1 MKPALRSR
9 NLLLAFGLAVLLSL
23 AAVAGAQTAPTA
35 GKKNLPQS
43 AGRPQPWKQIKT
55 PALPPFH
62 PPQPVRIQLDNGMV
76 IFLQEDHELPLIDG
90 VVAIRGGGRDV
101 PAGKTGLVG
110 IYSASWRT
118 GGTKNKTGDEL
129 DNFLADRGAHVESS
143 GDMDST
149 GLSWSC
155 LKGDFD
161 DVLGVVV
168 DLLHN
173 PEFRQ
178 DKIDLAKQ
186 QASTGIS
193 RRNDDINGIISR
205 EARKIAYG
213 AQNPYARVPE
223 YFTVAAVTR
232 QDLMAWHDRYVQPNN
247 IILGVV
253 GDFDAKQMEAKLRQ
267 AFASWPKGPK
277 AAEAKIDFPPT
288 QPGVY
293 FAAKEDVNQSEIRM
307 VSLGIRRDDPD
318 YYAVEVM
325 NVILGEGFASRLFS
339 NLRSKRGLAY
349 SVGGG
354 LTAAFDHPGV
364 FAVGIGTK
372 SRTTAEAAQGLVDEL
387 NKMKSDPPS
396 DSEIQYGKD
405 SLLNTFV
412 FSVDSP
418 EKLLRERMNYEF
430 YGYPADT
437 LERYRAGIE
446 KVTRADVERVATKY
460 IHPEQ
465 MALLVV
471 GKESDFDKPLST
483 FGKVTTLDITIPETA
498 PGAQPAEAAPAASNP
513 EGKAL
518 LAKVIEGLGG
528 DAKVQSVKTM
538 RVASSL
544 TLKTPQG
551 DFTLAAENQTMYP
564 DRTLVKIQAPNGEQ
578 TIVLSPE
585 AAFMSMGG
593 QTQDIPPARQA
604 EQIKGLH
611 RDPIYVA
618 QHAADPKFVFAAAG
632 TEKIGDIEAAVLNLD
647 TGGNPFRWY
656 VDPATGH
663 ILRSEYHGS
672 GMGGPVDAVV
682 DNSDWQTVDGITLP
696 FKVSVSENGKPVRS
710 IEVKQMQI
718 NPAID
723 PKIYQKPAGAAP
735 ANPGQ

>member
-1 MKPALRSR
+1 MNRTLRSR
-9 NLLLAFGLAVLLSL
+9 NPLFALGLAALLLLAAM
-23 AAVAGAQTAPTA
+23 AGAQTAPTA
-35 GKKNLPQS
+35 GKKNVPPS
-43 AGRPQPWKQIKT
+43 GIPANWKQIKT
-55 PALPPFH
+55 PPLPPFH
-62 PPQPVRIQLDNGMV
+62 PPQPVRLQLANGMV

-90 VVAIRGGGRDV
+90 TLVIRGGGRDV
-101 PAGKTGLVG
+101 PAGKTGLAG

-118 GGTKNKTGDEL
+118 GGTQSKTGDEL
-129 DNFLADRGAHVESS
+129 DNYLADRGAHVETS
-143 GDMDST
+143 GDVDST
-149 GLSWSC
+149 DLSWSC
-155 LKGDFD
+155 LKGDFN
-161 DVLGVVV
+161 DVFAVVL

-186 QASTGIS
+186 QAATAIS
-193 RRNDDINGIISR
+193 RRNDDINQITSR

-213 AQNPYARVPE
+213 AANPYARVPE
-223 YFTVAAVTR
+223 YYTLAAVTR
-232 QDLMAWHDRYVQPNN
+232 QDLVAWHDANVHPNN
-247 IILGVV
+247 VILGVV

-267 AFASWPKGPK
+267 AFDSWPKGPEMH
-277 AAEAKIDFPPT
+277 EARIDFPAT

-307 VSLGIRRDDPD
+307 VSLGIERKDPD
-318 YYAVEVM
+318 YYAVQVM

-354 LTAAFDHPGV
+354 LSAAYDHPGV

-387 NKMKSDPPS
+387 NKMKSDPPT

-412 FSVDSP
+412 FSLDSP
-418 EKLLRERMNYEF
+418 DKVLRERMNYEF

-446 KVTRADVERVATKY
+446 KVTRADVERVAKKY

-483 FGKVTTLDITIPETA
+483 FGKVTTLDITIPENA
-498 PGAQPAEAAPAASNP
+498 PGAPAAEAAPTASNP

-528 DAKVQSVKTM
+528 EAKVMSVKTL
-538 RVASSL
+538 RVLSSV

-551 DFTLAAENQTMYP
+551 DIALEGENQTQYP
-564 DRTLVKIQAPNGEQ
+564 DNSFVRIKTPQGEQ
-578 TIVLSPE
+578 TRVVTPQ
-585 AAFMSMGG
+585 AAFISFGG
-593 QTQDIPPARQA
+593 PATDMPAGQKA
-604 EQIKGLH
+604 EILKTIH
-611 RDPIYVA
+611 RDSIYVV
-618 QHAADPKFVFAAAG
+618 QHAADPSFVFAAAG
-632 TEKIGDIEAAVLNLD
+632 TEKIGDVQAAILDID

-656 VDPATGH
+656 IDPSTGH
-663 ILRSEYHGS
+663 VLRAVFRTLTHS
-672 GMGGPVDAVV
+672 GPAEQA
-682 DNSDWQTVDGITLP
+682 NEFSDWKTVDGVTLP
-696 FKVSVSENGKPVRS
+696 FKVSISQNGQVVTQV
-710 IEVKQMQI
+710 EVKEMQI

-723 PKIYQKPAGAAP
+723 PKIYQRPAGGP
-735 ANPGQ
+735 EK

>member
-1 MKPALRSR
+1 MNRALRSR
-9 NLLLAFGLAVLLSL
+9 NPLFAFGLAGLLLL

-35 GKKNLPQS
+35 GKKNLP
-43 AGRPQPWKQIKT
+43 APAPQPWKQIKT
-55 PALPPFH
+55 PPLPAFH
-62 PPQPVRIQLDNGMV
+62 PPQPVRVQLANGMV

-90 VVAIRGGGRDV
+90 TLVIRGGARDV
-101 PAGKTGLVG
+101 PAAKAGLVG
-110 IYSASWRT
+110 IYSGSWRT
-118 GGTKNKTGDEL
+118 GGTKSKTGDEL
-129 DNFLADRGAHVESS
+129 DNYLADRGASVESG
-143 GDMDST
+143 GDVDST
-149 GLSWSC
+149 ELNWSS

-161 DVLGVVV
+161 GVFAVVL

-178 DKIDLAKQ
+178 EKVDLAKQ
-186 QASTGIS
+186 QTATAIS
-193 RRNDDINGIISR
+193 RRNDNIGQITAR
-205 EARKIAYG
+205 EAGKIAYG
-213 AQNPYARVPE
+213 ADNPYVRVPE

-232 QDLMAWHDRYVQPNN
+232 QDLLAWHQKYTHPNN
-247 IILGVV
+247 IILGIV

-267 AFASWPKGPK
+267 AFDSWPKGP
-277 AAEAKIDFPPT
+277 AAEETKIDFPPT
-288 QPGVY
+288 KPGVY
-293 FAAKEDVNQSEIRM
+293 FAAKEDVNQSEIRV
-307 VSLGIRRDDPD
+307 VSLGIRRDNPD
-318 YYAVEVM
+318 YYAAQVM
-325 NVILGEGFASRLFS
+325 NQILGFGFASRLF
-339 NLRSKRGLAY
+339 NDLRSKRGLAY

-372 SRTTAEAAQGLVDEL
+372 SQTTAEAAQGLIDEL
-387 NKMKSDPPS
+387 NGMKTNPPS

-412 FSVDSP
+412 FSLDSP
-418 EKLLRERMNYEF
+418 EKVLRERMSYEF
-430 YGYPADT
+430 FGYPADT

-446 KVTRADVERVATKY
+446 KVTKADVERVAKKY

-471 GKESDFDKPLST
+471 GKASDFDKPLST

-498 PGAQPAEAAPAASNP
+498 PGAAPAEAAPAASNP

-518 LAKVIEGLGG
+518 LAKVIAGLGG
-528 DAKVQSVKTM
+528 EAKVQSVKTM

-551 DFTLAAENQTMYP
+551 DFTLAAENQTQYP
-564 DRTLVKIQAPNGEQ
+564 DRTAVKIQAPNGEQ

-585 AAFMSMGG
+585 AAFMSVGG

-604 EQIKGLH
+604 EQMKGLH

-618 QHAADPKFVFAAAG
+618 QHAADPKCIFAAAG
-632 TEKIGDIEAAVLNLD
+632 TEKIGDIEAAILNVD

-696 FKVSVSENGKPVRS
+696 FKVSVSENGKPVRT
-710 IEVKQMQI
+710 IEVKEMQI